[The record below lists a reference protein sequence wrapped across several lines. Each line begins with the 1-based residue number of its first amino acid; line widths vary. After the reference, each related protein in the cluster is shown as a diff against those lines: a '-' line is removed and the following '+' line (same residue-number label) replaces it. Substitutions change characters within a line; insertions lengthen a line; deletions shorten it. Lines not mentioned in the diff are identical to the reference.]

1 MKRISTFTLLAAL
14 GGLQGCITHAP
25 PTCPDG
31 LCDVGFAP
39 LVPRDPRRVDIRP
52 TGQHVPA
59 NAIAMGTFEFPGS
72 AFDRCSD
79 EVLDIFRKKAA
90 KLGFDGVAD
99 ISYSVSSNV
108 PNHPSDGPTPGIMAI
123 RVNAKCHGTVY
134 VLRRAAAPE

>member
-59 NAIAMGTFEFPGS
+59 NAIAMGRSSSRGARSIGART
-72 AFDRCSD
+72 RCS
-79 EVLDIFRKKAA
+79 IFSARRPP
-90 KLGFDGVAD
+90 
-99 ISYSVSSNV
+99 SSALM
-108 PNHPSDGPTPGIMAI
+108 GWPTLAT
-123 RVNAKCHGTVY
+123 R
-134 VLRRAAAPE
+134 